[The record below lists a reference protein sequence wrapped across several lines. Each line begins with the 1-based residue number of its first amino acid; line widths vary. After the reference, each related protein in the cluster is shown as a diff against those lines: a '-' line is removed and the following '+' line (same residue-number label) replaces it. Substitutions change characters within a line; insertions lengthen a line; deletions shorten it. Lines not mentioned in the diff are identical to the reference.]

1 MDSSSPKTV
10 VLGAGPAGLG
20 AAWTFVEEGDRN
32 VTILELQN
40 RVGGLAGTFERDG
53 YRLDYGPHKFY
64 TRFGYLL
71 EKMKTLLGPDL
82 LTVPKRSGVWLLGR
96 RFEYPI
102 GARDLFTG
110 LSPAVALR
118 CGVSY
123 GLATLRNFVRPRP
136 DISYEDYI
144 VNRFGRATYELA
156 FGPLANKVWGDPRN
170 LDAGLARVRVVI
182 PSLVELLVRIVLG
195 DRGKAELSAK
205 EFYYPRQGYQE
216 FWDRIVQ
223 QIEKGDGTVRLEAKP
238 TRIALQGNRV
248 TSVAF
253 ASGGREE
260 MLPVG
265 RIVSTIPLGNLLG
278 LLRPPPPTDVLEAA
292 AGLRYRAAILL
303 FIVVSKPRVSAD
315 GWIFFPEAKYVFN
328 RISEQKAFSPE
339 MIPPDRTVLT
349 VDITADLGGDLWRM
363 TDSDLF
369 ERVMDGLEETGL
381 LRRAETGGYFSVR
394 IPRVYPIYDLQFR
407 SRMDTIWGY
416 LDGIPSLISAGRHGY
431 FQHNNSDNALDMGIQ
446 AARHLLSGSAPN
458 AWEARRELFDTYQI
472 VD

>member
-1 MDSSSPKTV
+1 MGTPPVTV

-20 AAWTFVEEGDRN
+20 AAWTFVEEGARN
-32 VTILELQN
+32 VVVLELQN

-71 EKMKTLLGPDL
+71 EKMRVLMGSDL
-82 LTVPKRSGVWLLGR
+82 LTVPKLSGVWLLGR

-102 GARDLFTG
+102 TARDLFTG

-123 GLATLRNFVRPRP
+123 GLATLRNLVRPRP
-136 DISYEDYI
+136 DVSYEDYI
-144 VNRFGRATYELA
+144 VNRFGRGTYELVFA
-156 FGPLANKVWGDPRN
+156 PLANKVWGDPRT

-182 PSLVELLVRIVLG
+182 PSLVELAIRMVLG
-195 DRGKAELSAK
+195 DRGKAELSAR

-216 FWDRIVQ
+216 FWERICR
-223 QIEKGDGTVRLEAKP
+223 QIEKGGGTIRLEARP
-238 TRIALQGNRV
+238 TRIALEGNRV
-248 TSVAF
+248 TSVTFSA
-253 ASGGREE
+253 AGREE
-260 MLPVG
+260 VLPVE
-265 RIVSTIPLGNLLG
+265 RTVSSIPLGNLLQ
-278 LLRPPPPTDVLEAA
+278 LLKPPPPAEVLEAS

-303 FIVVSKPRVSAD
+303 FIAVSKPRVSAD

-349 VDITADLGGDLWRM
+349 VDISGDVDGDLWRM
-363 TDSDLF
+363 SDEALF
-369 ERVMDGLEETGL
+369 DRAMDGLEEAGL
-381 LRRAETGGYFSVR
+381 LRRGEISGYFTVR

-407 SRMDTIWGY
+407 PRIERIWQY
-416 LDGIPSLISAGRHGY
+416 LDAIPNLISVGRHGY
-431 FQHNNSDNALDMGIQ
+431 FQHNNSDNALDMGVQ
-446 AARHLLSGSAPN
+446 AARHLLSGSPPG
-458 AWEARRELFDTYQI
+458 AWEAQRRRFDTYQI

>member
-32 VTILELQN
+32 VVILELQN

-71 EKMKTLLGPDL
+71 EKMKTLLGADL

-102 GARDLFTG
+102 TARDLFAG
-110 LSPAVALR
+110 LSLRMALR

-123 GLATLRNFVRPRP
+123 GLATLRNSIRLRP
-136 DISYEDYI
+136 DVSYEDYI
-144 VNRFGRATYELA
+144 VNRFGRATYELVFA
-156 FGPLANKVWGDPRN
+156 PLANKIWGDPRT

-182 PSLVELLVRIVLG
+182 PSLMELLVRMVLG
-195 DRGKAELSAK
+195 DRGKAELSSK

-216 FWDRIVQ
+216 FWERIRQ
-223 QIEKGDGTVRLEAKP
+223 QIETGDGTVRLEVKP
-238 TRIALQGNRV
+238 TRIALEGNRV
-248 TSVAF
+248 TSVTF
-253 ASGGREE
+253 AAGGREE
-260 MLPVG
+260 VLPVG
-265 RIVSTIPLGNLLG
+265 HMVSTIPLGNLLG
-278 LLRPPPPTDVLEAA
+278 LLTHPPPAKVLEAA
-292 AGLRYRAAILL
+292 AGLRYRAAVLL
-303 FIVVSKPRVSAD
+303 FIVASRPRVSAD
-315 GWIFFPEAKYVFN
+315 AWIFFPEARYVFN

-349 VDITADLGGDLWRM
+349 VDITADFGGDLWRM
-363 TDSDLF
+363 TDQDLF

-381 LRRAETGGYFSVR
+381 LRRGETSAYFTVR

-407 SRMDTIWGY
+407 SRMDRIWGY
-416 LDGIPSLISAGRHGY
+416 LDGIPNLISAGRHGY

-446 AARHLLSGSAPN
+446 AARHLLGGSPPS
-458 AWEARRELFDTYQI
+458 AWEAQRRRFDTYQI